1 MLKRQFFIFWFPSK
15 HRYWATASYRPDS
28 VETFHFERFLLHS
41 HVSFNFFIISYKND
55 FVDLIFHFFMYEV
68 LEMFPILRKFHQKLP
83 IHWSIFFARFFHFFH
98 SSTLIF
104 CLHILLLAYI
114 LLINVFF
121 LNVFL
126 HSQINPKMF
135 RVQKWVFFTLY
146 YQILYK
152 NCRFFKRLFFSKTI

>member
-1 MLKRQFFIFWFPSK
+1 MLKSQFFLFWFPSK

-83 IHWSIFFARFFHFFH
+83 IHWSIFFARFF
-98 SSTLIF
+98 S
-104 CLHILLLAYI
+104 
-114 LLINVFF
+114 
-121 LNVFL
+121 
-126 HSQINPKMF
+126 
-135 RVQKWVFFTLY
+135 
-146 YQILYK
+146 
-152 NCRFFKRLFFSKTI
+152 FFSLFNAHFLSAHPFIGIYSSDQCFFWTFSFTVK